1 MSDQVNPRQKR
12 AKEVLSSV
20 LASEMSVK
28 DALSRATQ
36 GTGATPV
43 DASRAL
49 YSLLEEK
56 KAALADP
63 SPPASTFEYLGRA
76 YSSWFWVT
84 VAFLAVT
91 VSSIYLLPQYPPFV
105 YVRYVFGAIAVLYF
119 PGYTLIEALYPKK
132 EDLDSLE
139 RLALSI
145 GLSLAL
151 VPLVGLLLN
160 YTPWG
165 IRLDPIV
172 VSLVALGL
180 ALALVAAVRKES
192 YVKLAA
198 RAG

>member
-1 MSDQVNPRQKR
+1 MSERLNAKQLR
-12 AKEVLSSV
+12 ATEVLSSA
-20 LASEMSVK
+20 LKDEMSVE
-28 DALSRATQ
+28 DAVRRGTQ
-36 GTGATPV
+36 GTGATAV
-43 DASRAL
+43 DSARAL
-49 YSLLEEK
+49 YSLLEER
-56 KAALADP
+56 KATIFDPAPPGSTLDYLARP
-63 SPPASTFEYLGRA
+63 
-76 YSSWFWVT
+76 YSLWFWGTMAYLLVT
-84 VAFLAVT
+84 LAA
-91 VSSIYLLPQYPPFV
+91 IYLLPQSAPFI
-105 YVRYVFGAIAVLYF
+105 YVRYVFGAIAILYF

-172 VSLVALGL
+172 VSLVLLGV

-192 YVKLAA
+192 YIRLASKA
-198 RAG
+198 R